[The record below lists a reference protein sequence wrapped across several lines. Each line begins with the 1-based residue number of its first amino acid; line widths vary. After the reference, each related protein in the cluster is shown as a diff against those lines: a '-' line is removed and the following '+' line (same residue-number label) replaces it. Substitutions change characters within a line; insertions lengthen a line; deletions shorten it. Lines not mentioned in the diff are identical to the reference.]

1 MARTA
6 VCDKFAAEGAR
17 VAEYRGA
24 EAVAAFTDAR
34 REYLAL
40 RAGCGVC
47 DLSWRATIKV
57 TGDDRV
63 RWLNGML
70 SNNLRDLPV
79 GRGAYNFVLNAQ
91 GHILGDLYA
100 YHRGDHFLLG
110 TDRFQVPKLLPLL
123 QRYIIMD
130 TVELTDISGGL
141 TVLGVQGPKS
151 PEVLNEAGIDVS
163 SLGVM
168 QVEAAVWHGAATSL
182 ARMPGES
189 PTYEIWTAPGSTGA
203 IWDALVAAGA
213 TPVGTDALEMFR
225 IAAGIPR
232 YGQDIR
238 ESDLPQETGQMQALS
253 FSKGCYVGQEIVER
267 IRSRGAVHR
276 QFTGFVVESGAPAPG
291 AELTRDGKQIGEL
304 TSVLTVPASDGD
316 RMLALGYIRREA
328 AAAGTIVR
336 AGAATARIEELPF
349 KDLGN

>member
-6 VCDKFAAEGAR
+6 VGDKFAAEGAR
-17 VAEYRGA
+17 FTEYCGA

-47 DLSWRATIKV
+47 DLSWRAAIKV
-57 TGDDRV
+57 TGDDRA

-70 SNNLRDLPV
+70 SNNLRDLPL

-100 YHRGDHFLLG
+100 FNRGDHFLLG
-110 TDRFQVPKLLPLL
+110 TERFQVSKLLPLL

-130 TVELTDISGGL
+130 KVELADVSGQL
-141 TVLGVQGPKS
+141 AALAVLGPKS
-151 PEVLNEAGIDVS
+151 PEVLNTAGLDALRLEPLQLQDTAWQEIPI
-163 SLGVM
+163 SL
-168 QVEAAVWHGAATSL
+168 TRL
-182 ARMPGES
+182 PGDNFLI
-189 PTYEIWTAPGSTGA
+189 YELWSDPANVPP

-213 TPVGTDALEMFR
+213 APIGTEALEMFR

-232 YGQDIR
+232 YDQDIR
-238 ESDLPQETGQMQALS
+238 ERDLPQETGQMRALS
-253 FSKGCYVGQEIVER
+253 FTKGCYVGQEIVER

-276 QFTGFVVESGAPAPG
+276 RFTGFVIENGMPAPG
-291 AELTRDGKQIGEL
+291 ARVVRDGKEVGEL
-304 TSVLTVPASDGD
+304 TSVLAVPASDGD
-316 RMLALGYIRREA
+316 KMLALGYIRREA
-328 AAAGTIVR
+328 GEAGTILQ
-336 AGAATARIEELPF
+336 AGAAQVRVEDLPF
-349 KDLGN
+349 MM